1 MSLQGDLSTLD
12 LTSLFQNLEGARKT
26 GLLLVRGEGEDTQL
40 FFEKGQLAAIAYPER
55 PSLVEYLAS
64 AGAIRPRAIEA
75 ARKRRRRGQSLG
87 AALVDDGALSAE
99 ELSNYA
105 QARLVD
111 EACEVLASGAKKFE
125 FAEID
130 RATDVFDP
138 DERALGIVLPA
149 SPLLLESARRSDHWA
164 MIREHLPSDS
174 AHLMVARPPNAPAD
188 RAKARFLGQ
197 VVDLVDGSRNVR
209 EIVARFPA
217 RRFEVYQ
224 LLADLAKAQSVRP
237 IPVADLNQRI
247 LELARRD
254 KKRAMALL
262 ERSLEQNPHHLA
274 LLRTKAMLAE
284 KSGDRAQALEALKLV
299 VHLELEAGERDAA
312 KATLAKLRNLDEGD
326 PFAWEKGFELALEEG
341 RRDDA
346 VEDGRAL
353 VEIHRKSAQHRKVV
367 NVLERLCK
375 LREPGF
381 EIVAELAHA
390 RADAGDRDAAVKG
403 LEQFAAKAI
412 AIESYPLA
420 CEAYE
425 EILAIHPSRSK
436 AKETLRDL
444 RNGAVAQRR
453 ARWRRV
459 RRRALAAFL
468 GLVVLPWT
476 ASELFAHRAFVGAT
490 RGIVHDGLLESGRLA
505 EARERLSAVRSRW
518 AWTTARFEIDPVLA
532 ELDARIDAG
541 FRAEKGRSEP

>member
-40 FFEKGQLAAIAYPER
+40 FFDEGRLAAIAYPER

-64 AGAIRPRAIEA
+64 AGAIRPRAIES
-75 ARKRRRRGQSLG
+75 ARKKRRRGQSLG

-111 EACEVLASGAKKFE
+111 EACELLASGAKKFE

-130 RATDVFDP
+130 RPTDVFDP
-138 DERALGIVLPA
+138 DERALAIALPA
-149 SPLLLESARRSDHWA
+149 SPLLLESGRRTDHWT

-174 AHLMVARPPNAPAD
+174 AHLSVVRTPPSPAD
-188 RAKARFLGQ
+188 RAKARFQGQ
-197 VVDLVDGSRNVR
+197 VLDLVDGSRSVR
-209 EIVARFPA
+209 EVVARFPA

-224 LLADLAKAQSVRP
+224 LLADFAKAQTVRP

-254 KKRAMALL
+254 KKRALALL

-312 KATLAKLRNLDEGD
+312 RATLAKLRALDEGD
-326 PFAWEKGFELALEEG
+326 PFAWEKSFELALEEG
-341 RRDDA
+341 RRDEA
-346 VEDGRAL
+346 IEDGRAL
-353 VEIHRKSAQHRKVV
+353 VEIYRKPGQHRKVV
-367 NVLERLCK
+367 HVLERLCK
-375 LREPGF
+375 LREPGI
-381 EIVAELAHA
+381 ELVAELAHA

-412 AIESYPLA
+412 AVESYPLA

-425 EILAIHPSRSK
+425 EILAISPGRAR

-453 ARWRRV
+453 ARWRRL
-459 RRRALAAFL
+459 RRRALAGFL

-476 ASELFAHRAFVGAT
+476 ALELFAHRAYVGAT
-490 RGIVHDGLLESGRLA
+490 RGIVHEALLENGRLR
-505 EARERLSAVRSRW
+505 EARERLSDVRSRY
-518 AWTTARFEIDPVLA
+518 AWTTVRFEIEPVLA
-532 ELDARIDAG
+532 ELDARIDAVSK
-541 FRAEKGRSEP
+541 AEKARSEP

>member
-1 MSLQGDLSTLD
+1 MSLHGDLSTLD

-40 FFEKGQLAAIAYPER
+40 FFDQGRLAAIAYPER

-64 AGAIRPRAIEA
+64 AGAIRVRAIES

-87 AALVDDGALSAE
+87 AALVDDGALTAE
-99 ELSNYA
+99 ELANYA
-105 QARLVD
+105 RARLVD
-111 EACEVLASGAKKFE
+111 EACEVLASGAHKFE

-130 RATDVFDP
+130 RPTDVFDP

-149 SPLLLESARRSDHWA
+149 SPLLLESARRSDHWT
-164 MIREHLPSDS
+164 MIREQLPSDS
-174 AHLMVARPPNAPAD
+174 AHLMAARTPPAPPD

-197 VVDLVDGSRNVR
+197 VLDLVDGSRNVR
-209 EIVARFPA
+209 EVVARFPA

-224 LLADLAKAQSVRP
+224 LLADLTKAQVLRP

-254 KKRAMALL
+254 RKRAMALL
-262 ERSLEQNPHHLA
+262 DRSLEQNPHHLA

-284 KSGDRAQALEALKLV
+284 KSGDRAQAVEALKLV
-299 VHLELEAGERDAA
+299 LHLELEAAERNSA
-312 KATLAKLRNLDEGD
+312 KSTLAKLRDLDEGD
-326 PFAWEKGFELALEEG
+326 PFAWEKSFELALEEN

-346 VEDGRAL
+346 IEDGRAL
-353 VEIHRKSAQHRKVV
+353 VEIYKKPGQHRKVV
-367 NVLERLCK
+367 HVLERLCK
-375 LREPGF
+375 LRDPGF
-381 EIVAELAHA
+381 ELVVELAHA

-403 LEQFAAKAI
+403 LEQFAARAI
-412 AIESYPLA
+412 AVESYPLA

-425 EILAIHPSRSK
+425 EILSIHPSRAR
-436 AKETLRDL
+436 AKETLRNL

-453 ARWRRV
+453 ARWRRL
-459 RRRALAAFL
+459 RRRALAGFL

-476 ASELFAHRAFVGAT
+476 AAEILAHRAFVAAT
-490 RGIVHDGLLESGRLA
+490 RDMVHESLLESGRLR
-505 EARERLSAVRSRW
+505 EARDRLAAVRSRY
-518 AWTTARFEIDPVLA
+518 AWTTVRFETDPVLA

-541 FRAEKGRSEP
+541 LQAEKARSEP